1 MADAAKSIDEKFARP
16 TEADVKALLE
26 KITSNTEEDGE
37 TPSSEQE
44 AVKELG

>member
-26 KITSNTEEDGE
+26 KITTQQDEDGE
-37 TPSSEQE
+37 SSEQE